1 MAAPLLQQA
10 VLLRALGVPHI
21 ALRKMLS
28 AGIIG
33 GVVAVPLAV
42 IFAIVLAPFGAS
54 IGKAAPWIF
63 LAAALAI
70 AYHTAGRW
78 SSVLLLVPFVLLIV
92 GLRTLTEKYGV
103 KLTISYYLGIAIGP
117 LIADL
122 FAVLSPVERRKMRR
136 AGMSTFSLAPDVKAW
151 GGYFPNP
158 LRVLDRQQT
167 MWAVVTG
174 AVSSATFVFSPIA
187 MTVILGE
194 LVGARIK
201 HSYQRLTT
209 VIAVRNAV
217 TEATFIA
224 EVTIPL
230 MAFGLPLSPIAAG
243 PAAALFNAPPRFSAD
258 AATGHINNLH
268 TLMSGWEFL
277 GYGLL
282 SVLLAALI
290 SYPLAMNYAHRAAS
304 FVSRRLS
311 HEAIIAVFAGLIVV
325 IGTWEGQALGLLV
338 ILTVGLFGGLLSRL
352 FAFNTGVQFMGY
364 YVAIL
369 TVPALVGLL

>member
-1 MAAPLLQQA
+1 
-10 VLLRALGVPHI
+10 
-21 ALRKMLS
+21 
-28 AGIIG
+28 
-33 GVVAVPLAV
+33 
-42 IFAIVLAPFGAS
+42 
-54 IGKAAPWIF
+54 
-63 LAAALAI
+63 
-70 AYHTAGRW
+70 
-78 SSVLLLVPFVLLIV
+78 VLLLVPFVLLIV

-122 FAVLSPVERRKMRR
+122 FAVVSTIERRKMRR
-136 AGMSTFSLAPDVKAW
+136 AGVSTFSLAPDVKAW
-151 GGYFPNP
+151 AGYFPNP

-167 MWAVVTG
+167 MWTMVTA

-201 HSYQRLTT
+201 HSYERLTT
-209 VIAVRNAV
+209 VIAVRNGV

-224 EVTIPL
+224 EVIIPL

-282 SVLLAALI
+282 SVFLAALI
-290 SYPLAMNYAHRAAS
+290 PACDELRPSGCIVRCASIEPRSDYRSVRGTHRRNWNLGRAS
-304 FVSRRLS
+304 AWPARHSDDGTFWRVAFEVIRLQYRGS
-311 HEAIIAVFAGLIVV
+311 VH
-325 IGTWEGQALGLLV
+325 GLLRCDIDRTCTRGV
-338 ILTVGLFGGLLSRL
+338 IPINGETHLKAGR
-352 FAFNTGVQFMGY
+352 TG
-364 YVAIL
+364 
-369 TVPALVGLL
+369 PAARHAPHY